1 MSIFQKI
8 ASVFAD
14 KAIAPKLEN
23 AAIAFVDNTFVDK
36 NLEEG
41 IIADLLETYGNEPF
55 YNDFDGYITRNNVIN
70 NLIKSVRGNSS
81 LQPNFRTGFI
91 RENEARF
98 LSQYPKYKHRPVHHS
113 QICCIFEKIF
123 DAVSLRINTLN
134 PHSDIG
140 KLQNMMIHKRSRKR
154 PGYFIMYVQFWR
166 ELRKSF
172 RMMQKNGSNIL
183 S

>member
-70 NLIKSVRGNSS
+70 N
-81 LQPNFRTGFI
+81 
-91 RENEARF
+91 
-98 LSQYPKYKHRPVHHS
+98 
-113 QICCIFEKIF
+113 
-123 DAVSLRINTLN
+123 
-134 PHSDIG
+134 
-140 KLQNMMIHKRSRKR
+140 KL
-154 PGYFIMYVQFWR
+154 
-166 ELRKSF
+166 
-172 RMMQKNGSNIL
+172 
-183 S
+183 